1 MSVSPECDDTYG
13 INQQMDGPV
22 SAKACRCGLIVL
34 MRLVKPSAGLL
45 LMGEENRVKIRSR
58 MPGRGP
64 CSDHSQNKKFNLIC
78 LHIDVTV

>member
-1 MSVSPECDDTYG
+1 MAPFLRK
-13 INQQMDGPV
+13 PV
-22 SAKACRCGLIVL
+22 AAGLIVL

>member
-1 MSVSPECDDTYG
+1 
-13 INQQMDGPV
+13 MDAPFLRKPV
-22 SAKACRCGLIVL
+22 AAGLIVL